1 MHEVVPLNDVTL
13 ELREKLR
20 NLSRDVAEKIS
31 RCRNLEKSAW
41 KGLADLES
49 HVETIF
55 SKIDNIAQ
63 KLVRMSVL
71 CNVLII
77 PVAKSCNR
85 P

>member
-20 NLSRDVAEKIS
+20 NLSRDVTEKIS

-55 SKIDNIAQ
+55 TTIDTIAER
-63 KLVRMSVL
+63 LVEMYVL

-77 PVAKSCNR
+77 LV
-85 P
+85 